1 MSGWGP
7 PPAEDSAPTP
17 RKKRPWP
24 AVVLAGIGGV
34 LLAVAFAIVAALV
47 LALLFWQLMANIVM
61 VIFVQE
67 LEWYGPSVYTAGGN
81 LWWYV
86 VGIGAVGAAAFVAGM
101 TMLDRAG
108 TPLRRPGR
116 GRPA

>member
-7 PPAEDSAPTP
+7 PPAEESPAP
-17 RKKRPWP
+17 RKKRPWT
-24 AVVLAGIGGV
+24 AVLLAGIGGV
-34 LLAVAFAIVAALV
+34 LLSVAAAIVAATV
-47 LALLFWQLMANIVM
+47 LALLVWQLLANIVM

-81 LWWYV
+81 LWWYML
-86 VGIGAVGAAAFVAGM
+86 GIGAVGAATFFAGM

-116 GRPA
+116 RRPA

>member
-7 PPAEDSAPTP
+7 PADQPAEPA
-17 RKKRPWP
+17 KKRPF
-24 AVVLAGIGGV
+24 AALALTALGGV
-34 LLAVAFAIVAALV
+34 GMAVAFAIVAAFV

-67 LEWYGPSVYTAGGN
+67 MRWYGPGVYTAGGE

-86 VGIGAVGAAAFVAGM
+86 FGIGAAGALLFVPGM
-101 TMLDRAG
+101 VLLERAG
-108 TPLRRPGR
+108 TPLKRR
-116 GRPA
+116 GRTRPA